1 MVPRP
6 DPRRGGLALAEPGSA
21 RGRQDAASGRQAASW
36 GRGVPIPFPQAAES
50 LSPPFLYFFFPP
62 PSSFSPH

>member
-6 DPRRGGLALAEPGSA
+6 DPRRGGLALAKPGSS

-36 GRGVPIPFPQAAES
+36 GRGVPVPLSQAAES
-50 LSPPFLYFFFPP
+50 LSPPFLYFF
-62 PSSFSPH
+62 